1 MGDNMINILI
11 VEDEESIANLIS
23 LALSQRGYTSTI
35 AINGEEGANL
45 VESKSFDLALLDV
58 MLPKIGGF
66 ELFEYIK
73 NFDIPVIFITAKS
86 AVEDRVKGLNL
97 GAEDYIVKPFDI
109 AELLARVDGVLRRH
123 KKWEETLSFDDIK
136 IDATSR
142 IVTRGG
148 RKVELTNKE
157 YETLVFLLRNKNIA
171 LYRETIYE
179 QVWNEPF
186 MGDTRTVDLHI
197 HRLRQKLSLKDRI
210 ESVYKV
216 GYRFVD

>member
-73 NFDIPVIFITAKS
+73 NFDMPVIFITAKS
-86 AVEDRVKGLNL
+86 AVEDRDL
-97 GAEDYIVKPFDI
+97 I
-109 AELLARVDGVLRRH
+109 
-123 KKWEETLSFDDIK
+123 WEQ
-136 IDATSR
+136 R
-142 IVTRGG
+142 
-148 RKVELTNKE
+148 
-157 YETLVFLLRNKNIA
+157 
-171 LYRETIYE
+171 TI
-179 QVWNEPF
+179 
-186 MGDTRTVDLHI
+186 
-197 HRLRQKLSLKDRI
+197 S
-210 ESVYKV
+210 
-216 GYRFVD
+216 

>member
-1 MGDNMINILI
+1 MINILI
-11 VEDEESIANLIS
+11 VEDEESIANLIR

-35 AINGEEGANL
+35 ASDGEEGANL
-45 VESKSFDLALLDV
+45 VESRSFDLALLDV

-73 NFDIPVIFITAKS
+73 NFNIPVIFITAKS
-86 AVEDRVKGLNL
+86 DIADRVKGLNL

-123 KKWEETLSFDDIK
+123 KKCEETMCFDDIK

-142 IVTRGG
+142 IVTKGNK
-148 RKVELTNKE
+148 KVELTNKE
-157 YETLVFLLRNKNIA
+157 YETLIFLLRNKNIA

-179 QVWNEPF
+179 QVWNEPY

-197 HRLRQKLSLKDRI
+197 HRLRQKLSLKDKI

-216 GYRFVD
+216 GYRFVG